1 VQLVE
6 PRKKKQPNCRTK
18 YRQIAEQNS
27 AKPSN
32 ENRPNHPIGL
42 RKCLMDS
49 EVDDFEW
56 RVKIAEIRAEFFGE
70 NRLKF
75 GL

>member
-1 VQLVE
+1 
-6 PRKKKQPNCRTK
+6 
-18 YRQIAEQNS
+18 
-27 AKPSN
+27 
-32 ENRPNHPIGL
+32 
-42 RKCLMDS
+42 MDS

-56 RVKIAEIRAEFFGE
+56 RVKIAEIRDEFFGK